1 MVNFCPRLAVPTD
14 TQLLPSA
21 KKLLVSKLQ
30 KGTPLFGDR
39 NLNRSDSLM
48 TPTSDALV
56 QF

>member
-1 MVNFCPRLAVPTD
+1 MVNFCPRLAVTTD

>member
-21 KKLLVSKLQ
+21 KKLQ